1 MYAYTY
7 NDMVWEIKQ
16 DLIYTMFIDLED
28 PILLRGQ
35 SVPDWSIAIIQN
47 PNPNPA
53 EFGIDEPAVDEP
65 LSNVYGNAKT

>member
-1 MYAYTY
+1 
-7 NDMVWEIKQ
+7 
-16 DLIYTMFIDLED
+16 MFIDLED
-28 PILLRGQ
+28 PILLRGR